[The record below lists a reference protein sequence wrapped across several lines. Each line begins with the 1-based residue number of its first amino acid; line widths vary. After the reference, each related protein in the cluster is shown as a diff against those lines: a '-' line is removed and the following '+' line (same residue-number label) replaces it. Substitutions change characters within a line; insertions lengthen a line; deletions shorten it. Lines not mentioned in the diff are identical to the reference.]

1 MSSQQAGHS
10 SSFTDLMAS
19 LLAVFVLLF
28 VAAQNKKHGER
39 NADRDLLIR
48 ALRGELTQAGI
59 DSASVSADPRDPN
72 AVVVV
77 LPEKLFFRRGEATM
91 LDSGKATVRR
101 ATPGLV
107 RILCGGQLRQRLDQ
121 VVVEGHTDI
130 TIPPG
135 MSAQDGKRYNL
146 RLSQLRSM
154 DFVATSTEALSDS
167 SQLSCYLA
175 LVSATGRGQEDRI
188 KNLPPDHDK
197 QRRVQLKIRM
207 REEIKDTTT
216 ADNPILR

>member
-1 MSSQQAGHS
+1 
-10 SSFTDLMAS
+10 MAS

-39 NADRDLLIR
+39 NEDRDLLIR
-48 ALRGELTQAGI
+48 ALRGELAQAGI

-77 LPEKLFFRRGEATM
+77 LPEKLFFRRGEASM
-91 LDSGKATVRR
+91 LDSGKAAVRR

-107 RILCGGQLRQRLDQ
+107 RILCEGELKQRLDQ
-121 VVVEGHTDI
+121 VVVEGHTDA

-167 SQLSCYLA
+167 TQLSCYLA
-175 LVSATGRGQEDRI
+175 LVSATGRGQHDPI
-188 KNLPPDHDK
+188 KTVPPDDDK

-207 REEIKDTTT
+207 HEELKDTT
-216 ADNPILR
+216 DIEDPILR